1 MKENKETVNIA
12 FLGLGGQGIITLAK
26 MIAESALDTGKE
38 VCYNE
43 IHGLSQRG
51 GSVQSFLRLNEDSSP
66 LFASSD
72 VDLVIGLEKM
82 ETLRYL
88 YEIKEHKPK
97 VILLDYFEIRNTNYF
112 GLEVFPEEEEI
123 EKEIRER
130 AEELYIFDRDNF
142 KKQFKGN
149 FIPYNV
155 GIFSAL
161 TTFEELGISEETGEK
176 IVKKLLGKN
185 ILLSQVNKKAFKEG
199 KKWIKKI

>member
-26 MIAESALDTGKE
+26 MIAESALDTGKK

-51 GSVQSFLRLNEDSSP
+51 GSVQSFLRLNEESSP

-88 YEIKEHKPK
+88 YGIKGHKPK

-123 EKEIRER
+123 DKEIRER
-130 AEELYIFDRDNF
+130 AEELYIFDRENF